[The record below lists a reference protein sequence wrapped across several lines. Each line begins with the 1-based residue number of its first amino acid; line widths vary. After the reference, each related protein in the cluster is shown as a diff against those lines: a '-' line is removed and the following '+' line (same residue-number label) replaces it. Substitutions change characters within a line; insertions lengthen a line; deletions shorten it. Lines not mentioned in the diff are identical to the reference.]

1 MEEIKINAQPEII
14 KKIQTALKDCSIG
27 IGIATKTN
35 ITVKTITTDSRTI
48 IFSSK
53 KGKEISAKDL
63 FWLGYFVGRDY

>member
-48 IFSSK
+48 IFSPK
-53 KGKEISAKDL
+53 MGKEISAKDL